1 MDDTCPPKS
10 FCETMPI
17 LLSHCLRRTNLT
29 LLISTDTADEIFT
42 MPDCISALEKMYQD
56 LANNHAI
63 SGYRSDMVTSTPHQ
77 SGIYSLKMMGGVIP
91 AFEVGAVRINSD
103 LLGYPES
110 HGVKKRVKIPAAPGK
125 RWVGLV
131 LLFSIRTGEPLA
143 IIPDGIIQRMRGAG
157 TSGLGIKY
165 MARKDAKTVALIGAG
180 WQAGAQ
186 VLAAAAV
193 RKIVR
198 FQVYSPT
205 AEKRENFCKEWEKK
219 SGIEICSFSNQE
231 AAFKGADIVLCAT
244 NSMTPVFDREW
255 LKPGMHVGCI
265 RQGEIEASAINSADT
280 LAVHDHETLS
290 GDRVLS
296 TQDVEL
302 REGEKPRQNDA
313 LMTQLANVPALKDLV
328 SGNAIG
334 RSQDTDKSMFL
345 NYQGLGIQFAAAG
358 WALYQKA
365 KELGCGH
372 ELPTEWFTQDV
383 VS

>member
-1 MDDTCPPKS
+1 M
-10 FCETMPI
+10 
-17 LLSHCLRRTNLT
+17 T
-29 LLISTDTADEIFT
+29 LLISTDVADEIFK
-42 MPDCISALEKMYQD
+42 MPDCINALEKMYQD

-63 SGYRSDMVTSTPHQ
+63 SGHRSDMVTGTPHE
-77 SGIYSLKMMGGVIP
+77 SGTYSLKMMGGVIP

-103 LLGYPES
+103 LLGYPETD
-110 HGVKKRVKIPAAPGK
+110 GIKRRVKIPAAPGK

-143 IIPDGIIQRMRGAG
+143 IFPDGIVQRMRVAA

-165 MARKDAKTVALIGAG
+165 MAREDAKTVALIGAG

-186 VLAAAAV
+186 ILAAAAV
-193 RKIVR
+193 RKIER

-205 AEKRENFCKEWEKK
+205 AKKREAFCKEWGQK
-219 SGIEICSFSNQE
+219 SGIDVYSCSNPE
-231 AAFKGADIVLCAT
+231 AALKGADIVLCAT
-244 NSMTPVFDREW
+244 NSMIPVFSKEW
-255 LKPGMHVGCI
+255 LEPGMHVGCI
-265 RQGEIEASAINSADT
+265 RQGEVEASAVDCVDT
-280 LAVHDHETLS
+280 LAVHDHDTLS

-302 REGEKPRQNDA
+302 REGKKPPQNDA
-313 LMTQLANVPALKDLV
+313 LITQLADVPALKDLV
-328 SGNAIG
+328 SGTAIG
-334 RSQDTDKSMFL
+334 RSHDTDKSMFL